1 MENNKKSFVEQMN
14 EYGKKLS
21 SEHEELKNKI
31 SVLSSVE
38 ESLNF
43 KAKRQLKDFKERVN
57 EISRELEELK
67 KDHEIY
73 KDKVKDI
80 EKSAALVRKERKAD
94 TKEKLSKSLEQEQKD
109 LLKLENVILSKYNLN
124 EANEAEVEVIED
136 EEDDYTDEN
145 ERTTGSISKKKALLV
160 GGVSVVALL
169 AALGITKNK
178 DKIKEYAT
186 AAFATRAN
194 TQTEEVMEETEQ
206 VAETTEQAVET
217 YDVTVFD
224 DITDEAKLDQRVSE
238 IVEEITPM
246 LGNIKDSFDDKDLNL
261 IIKNIILTTNGELP
275 VDENGNKYYNPDV
288 LAMYDQYRCEIFGN
302 LPSSPQHGDK
312 LYKAHWED
320 LFLDNSDAQ
329 EFARKYDELFNG
341 CVEATNAADTDM
353 FKEYAIKYG
362 EALYNDWVLQGM
374 YTGEN
379 PYNIE
384 NVGQKYSV
392 LSCALDRFS
401 TVIVENR
408 LGHRMNICV
417 PVCIDYETGENMEI
431 PLTEIHEA
439 IALGKSN
446 NATLHVGASDGFQI
460 ISDEFFITTKESLED
475 KYNELKENR
484 SYTLN

>member
-1 MENNKKSFVEQMN
+1 MENNKKSFVEQMK
-14 EYGKKLS
+14 EYESKLLI
-21 SEHEELKNKI
+21 EQEDLKNKI
-31 SVLSSVE
+31 SALSSVE
-38 ESLNF
+38 DSLTL
-43 KAKRQLKDFKERVN
+43 KAKRQLKKFKERVN
-57 EISRELEELK
+57 EIARVLEENK
-67 KDHEIY
+67 KDAERY
-73 KDKVKDI
+73 FEQEKECKKSERLVK
-80 EKSAALVRKERKAD
+80 KERKAD
-94 TKEKLSKSLEQEQKD
+94 TKEELVKSLEQKQKN
-109 LLKLENVILSKYNLN
+109 LLKLENEILSKYNLD
-124 EANEAEVEVIED
+124 EANESEVEVIED

-178 DKIKEYAT
+178 DKIKEYAAT
-186 AAFATRAN
+186 AFATRN

-206 VAETTEQAVET
+206 VAETTERAVET

-288 LAMYDQYRCEIFGN
+288 LGMYDQYRCEIFGN

-417 PVCIDYETGENMEI
+417 PVCINYETGEKMEI

-460 ISDEFFITTKESLED
+460 IGDEFFVTTKESLED

>member
-1 MENNKKSFVEQMN
+1 METN
-14 EYGKKLS
+14 ER
-21 SEHEELKNKI
+21 N
-31 SVLSSVE
+31 VE
-38 ESLNF
+38 ES
-43 KAKRQLKDFKERVN
+43 
-57 EISRELEELK
+57 SSTELEESKIFDK
-67 KDHEIY
+67 KGIIN
-73 KDKVKDI
+73 KNKV
-80 EKSAALVRKERKAD
+80 
-94 TKEKLSKSLEQEQKD
+94 
-109 LLKLENVILSKYNLN
+109 
-124 EANEAEVEVIED
+124 
-136 EEDDYTDEN
+136 
-145 ERTTGSISKKKALLV
+145 LLV
-160 GGVSVVALL
+160 GGVSLVALL
-169 AALGITKNK
+169 AALGIKNK

-186 AAFATRAN
+186 TAFAAKAN
-194 TQTEEVMEETEQ
+194 TRTEEVMEEQ
-206 VAETTEQAVET
+206 IAEE

-288 LAMYDQYRCEIFGN
+288 LGMYDQYRCEIFGN

-417 PVCIDYETGENMEI
+417 PVCINYETGEKMEI

-460 ISDEFFITTKESLED
+460 IGDEFFVTTKESLED